1 VVFSPIALL
10 AILNAVLCLAYGWVL
25 TSETRQADEMTN
37 RLRAISDGAAPVQHP
52 VAQGGGMLLGALR
65 WIGEMLRDRAILS
78 PKDLQDLA
86 RTVAAA
92 GYSPRRAVATF
103 IGIKAMLFLLMP
115 AAGFAIAE
123 LRDSENTLAWIL
135 GTAIIGL
142 LAPNWALAFMRRSY
156 LAALRRGVPDALDL
170 LVVCAEA
177 GLGLDSAVE
186 RVALELNRSN
196 RAVAEEF
203 ALLAHELRVLPDR
216 HLALDRLAE
225 RAPIDT
231 LQRLAGTLAQTF
243 RFGTPL
249 AQALR
254 LLSADCRQQR
264 MIRLETKAAR
274 LPAMMVLPL
283 ILFIMP
289 CLFIVLVGPAIVVL
303 SERF

>member
-1 VVFSPIALL
+1 VP
-10 AILNAVLCLAYGWVL
+10 
-25 TSETRQADEMTN
+25 
-37 RLRAISDGAAPVQHP
+37 GARP
-52 VAQGGGMLLGALR
+52 VARGGGMLLGALR
-65 WIGEMLRDRAILS
+65 WIGEVLRDRAILS
-78 PKDLQDLA
+78 AKDLLDLE

-92 GYSPRRAVATF
+92 GYNPRRAVATF
-103 IGIKAMLFLLMP
+103 IGIKAMLFVLMP
-115 AAGFAIAE
+115 AAGFSLA
-123 LRDSENTLAWIL
+123 TLCGSDNPFAWTIGAVILGLLGPNWIL
-135 GTAIIGL
+135 G
-142 LAPNWALAFMRRSY
+142 FVRRSHF
-156 LAALRRGVPDALDL
+156 AALRRGLPDALDL

-186 RVALELNRSN
+186 RVARELAGSN
-196 RAVAEEF
+196 RAVAGEF

-216 HLALDRLAE
+216 RLALDRLAE

-254 LLSADCRQQR
+254 ILSSDCREQR

-289 CLFIVLVGPAIVVL
+289 CLFIVLVGPAIVIL
-303 SERF
+303 SGRLGG